1 MYIRSSGFSVLNGT
15 CRSACLGR
23 KHAAPCFLNTDALE
37 AFFSGLESKWVV
49 KSSIPNEDVMKA
61 ETVKQ
66 ADKNCNIKMHVPAI
80 LSIVPTVDKV
90 LLGSGESSKE

>member
-1 MYIRSSGFSVLNGT
+1 MQKRL
-15 CRSACLGR
+15 LGPQ
-23 KHAAPCFLNTDALE
+23 KCSTLLPEHQCLE
-37 AFFSGLESKWVV
+37 AFFSGLESKRVV
-49 KSSIPNEDVMKA
+49 QSSIPNEDLMKA

-66 ADKNCNIKMHVPAI
+66 ADKDCNIKMHVPAI